1 MKIDKR
7 NKLKHKY
14 MWRDTD
20 GHFHDPKSMETRHV
34 FFTLRMIW
42 NHHAPLE
49 ARIEPYRRYQFN
61 PFYTTEYLSQSVKV
75 LMTEL
80 SKRKDMTPYWRKNL
94 DHMVYYTDKM
104 KHRLYKLS
112 A

>member
-49 ARIEPYRRYQFN
+49 ARIEPYRRY
-61 PFYTTEYLSQSVKV
+61 
-75 LMTEL
+75 
-80 SKRKDMTPYWRKNL
+80 
-94 DHMVYYTDKM
+94 
-104 KHRLYKLS
+104 
-112 A
+112 